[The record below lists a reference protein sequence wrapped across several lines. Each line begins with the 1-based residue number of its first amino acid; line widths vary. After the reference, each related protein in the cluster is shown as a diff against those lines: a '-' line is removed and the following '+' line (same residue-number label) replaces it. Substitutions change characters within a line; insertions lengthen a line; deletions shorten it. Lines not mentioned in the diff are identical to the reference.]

1 MYEKRTKLQDNE
13 RRYKMEKKEI
23 ETRIIRLEDD
33 IRKIKR
39 EVFQEI
45 KTRTRGDPLVRISK
59 KRG

>member
-1 MYEKRTKLQDNE
+1 
-13 RRYKMEKKEI
+13 MEKKEI

-45 KTRTRGDPLVRISK
+45 KTQTRGDPLVRISK